1 MKTQIVLGSLF
12 GDEGKGNTV
21 QWLCKESIAR
31 GEKPLV
37 IRFSGGAQA
46 GHRVIHNGVEHV
58 CSLFGSGVL
67 LGCDTYLDSQVFVD
81 PVSLRNE
88 LHILGYKLAPLPK
101 IYVHPNCRVVLPSDI
116 LCNRKNKETIEHGTC
131 GCGIFECY
139 KRSIK
144 ESIESLNDDFY
155 SCLQHPEEYLRD
167 RYPECEELKEAD
179 KEFIEACNWLNIFLN
194 WSSLQQLEDQYD
206 SFIFEG
212 SQGLGLDMECGYMPH
227 CTPSKVGLNGIEAR
241 YLQDAEVYLV
251 MRTYLTRHGN
261 GYDPD
266 NDGMAEFK
274 LEEPT
279 NLDTGIQGKFKVGYL
294 DLNLLKDLISR
305 HHLDNYEYKYN
316 CNFNFVFTHMDCIK
330 KGEFFTV
337 LYEYHYS
344 HVNVHEMVFLLL
356 QNDPLFKLSINKV
369 FGGYSPE
376 SDIREI

>member
-67 LGCDTYLDSQVFVD
+67 LGCDTCLTSNVFID
-81 PVSLRNE
+81 PVSLKNE
-88 LHILGYKLAPLPK
+88 WEILLSKGLNPK
-101 IYVHPNCRVVLPSDI
+101 IYIHPECRIVIPSDI
-116 LCNRKNKETIEHGTC
+116 LCNKKNNETIEHGTC

-139 KRSIK
+139 KRYIE
-144 ESIESLNDDFY
+144 ESIDPWDENFY
-155 SCLQHPEEYLRD
+155 TCLEYPEKYLRD
-167 RYPECEELKEAD
+167 RYPECEELKEFD
-179 KEFIEACNWLNIFLN
+179 KEFIEACHWLYEHVDRY
-194 WSSLQQLEDQYD
+194 SLYQLETQYD
-206 SFIFEG
+206 AFIFEG

-227 CTPSKVGLNGIEAR
+227 CTPSKVGLNGIESR

-266 NDGMAEFK
+266 EFGY
-274 LEEPT
+274 LEENYQNLGEPT
-279 NLDTGIQGKFKVGYL
+279 NLDTGIQGKFKIGI
-294 DLNLLKDLISR
+294 LNQILANDIVSR
-305 HHLDNYEYKYN
+305 HHLDNYQYLYN
-316 CNFNFVFTHMDCIK
+316 LDINIVVTHMDCIK
-330 KGEFFTV
+330 KHLVCEIEFANPTTITQN
-337 LYEYHYS
+337 LY
-344 HVNVHEMVFLLL
+344 NF
-356 QNDPLFKLSINKV
+356 FKNYFDRLTISQV
-369 FGGYSPE
+369 FGGFSPE
-376 SDIREI
+376 SDIRELK